1 MMSSLFVPVEFAQ
14 QGFKLPDSL
23 ENDPAAIWTAVYGTP
38 VISDCAIRVSSPDR
52 FEFRAVDSMVNPYLM
67 QGALLKAID
76 DGLRNK
82 IDPGEPEER
91 NFAEVMASGEAIDR
105 IPNTLEKALDAL
117 AENDVVKAALPG
129 ELYAIYDWYK
139 RDEWNKFIW
148 QVSNW
153 DVDTYLDCLP

>member
-1 MMSSLFVPVEFAQ
+1 MLKHLNALTAIGSSTVNSYRRLNDTGMWAPVGASWGLQ
-14 QGFKLPDSL
+14 NRS
-23 ENDPAAIWTAVYGTP
+23 
-38 VISDCAIRVSSPDR
+38 CAIRVSSPDR
-52 FEFRAVDSMVNPYLM
+52 FEFRAADSMVNPYLM

-76 DGLRNK
+76 DGLNNK

-91 NFAEVMASGEAIDR
+91 NFAAVMASGEKIDR

-117 AENDVVKAALPG
+117 AENEVVKAALPG
-129 ELYAIYDWYK
+129 ELYTIYDWYK